1 MKGVI
6 MATGL
11 RCALIALFMLSTGCT
26 DRSSPDPGTAGAVE
40 RGGTV
45 VVAAPQDLEAPDIL
59 VAQNRYTQE
68 ILRYALF
75 VPLLR
80 YGPRLELEPA
90 LAASWSMTGDTGAV
104 FELRHDVHW
113 HDGPLTTALDAKFTI
128 DRAMD
133 PQTAFP
139 NASDFGEWTGSEVID
154 SFSIRVSWRPHND
167 PLAGLPFLPVMPK
180 HLLDSV
186 PANALSRAS
195 FNENPVGNGPF
206 RFVEHR
212 ANDRWIFEANDDFPD
227 GLGGRPNIDRLVW
240 RVIPDPTA
248 QLTEVRTGAVDVIL
262 NVRPESIDAVAA
274 DASLQTIIRSSRQY
288 AFIGWNGRRKPFG
301 DARVRRAL
309 TLALDRQRMIELLR
323 NGHGTLAVGPI
334 GPYHWAYADSLAPLP
349 FDSAAA
355 RKLLAEAG
363 ITDRNGDGRLDL
375 PDGRPFRFELDY
387 PASNTFNR
395 DLAEMVA
402 ADLASVGVTA
412 VPAPVEQNTLIARMT
427 SDARD
432 FDATLMGWES
442 DFRINLGDLF
452 HGRALDGAFQI
463 AHYSN
468 PSVDSLI
475 DRTARLVDRD
485 QAGPLYARL
494 QQILRDDEPWTFLY
508 YYPDVYVASARLHGV
523 DMDIRGAFVNLNRW
537 WKSGSAAR

>member
-1 MKGVI
+1 

-11 RCALIALFMLSTGCT
+11 GRALLPLFLLAAGCA
-26 DRSSPDPGTAGAVE
+26 DRSSPDAAQAGEIE

-75 VPLLR
+75 VPLIR
-80 YGPRLELEPA
+80 YGPHLEMEPA
-90 LAASWSMTGDTGAV
+90 LAATWTMAADTGAI
-104 FELRHDVHW
+104 FQLRRDVHW
-113 HDGPLTTALDAKFTI
+113 HDGPLTTALDVKFTL

-139 NASDFGEWTGSEVID
+139 NASDFGEWTGSEIID
-154 SFSIRVSWRPHND
+154 SFTIRVRWRPHSD

-186 PANALSRAS
+186 PANAMSRAA
-195 FNENPVGNGPF
+195 FNRNPVGNGPF

-212 ANDRWIFEANDDFPD
+212 ANDRWVFQANDDFPA
-227 GLGGRPNIDRLVW
+227 GLGGRPAIDRLVW
-240 RVIPDPTA
+240 KVVPDPTA
-248 QLTEVRTGAVDVIL
+248 QLTEIQTGAVDLIL
-262 NVRPESIDAVAA
+262 NVRPESLDGLAA
-274 DASLQTIIRSSRQY
+274 DASLQTIIRNSRQY
-288 AFIGWNGRRKPFG
+288 AFIGWNGRRAPFA

-309 TLALDRQRMIELLR
+309 SLALDRQRMIDLLR
-323 NGHGTLAVGPI
+323 NGQGTLAIGPI
-334 GPYHWAYADSLAPLP
+334 GPYHWAYADSLAPLA
-349 FDSAAA
+349 FDSSAA
-355 RKLLAEAG
+355 RGLLAEAG

-375 PDGRPFRFELDY
+375 PDGRPFRFELAY
-387 PASNTFNR
+387 PAGNTYNR
-395 DLAEMVA
+395 DLAEMIA
-402 ADLASVGVTA
+402 ADLAAIGVTVA
-412 VPAPVEQNTLIARMT
+412 PSPVEQNTLIERMT
-427 SDARD
+427 SAARD

-442 DFRINLGDLF
+442 DFRINLRDLF
-452 HGRALDGAFQI
+452 HGGALDGAFQI

-468 PSVDSLI
+468 LSVDSLI
-475 DRTARLVDRD
+475 DRTATLVDRE
-485 QAGPLYARL
+485 QARPLFVRL

-508 YYPDVYVASARLHGV
+508 YYPDVYVASAKLHGV

-537 WKSGSAAR
+537 WKSESAAR